1 MDPKSF
7 AQIYFIT
14 MPIIFGITAVF
25 FLIIGLRGIITKRPF
40 LVSSR
45 WLLLVI
51 FLAFLPGIS
60 MIFWPAS
67 MPFVIKWLNPIIFTV
82 VLVTMYFTLPGY
94 TVFGITDT
102 SFREALLAAL
112 QKLQLPYDEVLS
124 SIRLTSIEAD
134 LQVSVQSWVGSG
146 IIKIKQRKHRPQLT
160 EIVTAM
166 NEHFRTSSVS
176 TNLITCIIYLVMGIL
191 MAALGIG
198 AVVFFQNITELL
210 TEPL

>member
-1 MDPKSF
+1 MDPKFF

-25 FLIIGLRGIITKRPF
+25 FLVIGLRGIITKRPF

-60 MIFWPAS
+60 MIFWPVS
-67 MPFVIKWLNPIIFTV
+67 MPFIIKWLNPIIFTV
-82 VLVTMYFTLPGY
+82 ALVTMYFTLPGY
-94 TVFGITDT
+94 TIFGITDT

-112 QKLQLPYDEVLS
+112 QKLQLPYEEVLS

-146 IIKIKQRKHRPQLT
+146 MIKIKQREHRSQLT
-160 EIVTAM
+160 EIVAAM
-166 NEHFRTSSVS
+166 NDHFRRSSASV
-176 TNLITCIIYLVMGIL
+176 NLTTCIIYLVMGIL

-198 AVVFFQNITELL
+198 AVFFFQNITELL

>member
-1 MDPKSF
+1 
-7 AQIYFIT
+7 
-14 MPIIFGITAVF
+14 
-25 FLIIGLRGIITKRPF
+25 
-40 LVSSR
+40 
-45 WLLLVI
+45 
-51 FLAFLPGIS
+51 
-60 MIFWPAS
+60 
-67 MPFVIKWLNPIIFTV
+67 
-82 VLVTMYFTLPGY
+82 MYFTLPGY
-94 TVFGITDT
+94 TIFGVTDT

-112 QKLQLPYDEVLS
+112 QKLQLPYEEVLS

-146 IIKIKQRKHRPQLT
+146 IIKIKQRKHRSQLT

-198 AVVFFQNITELL
+198 AVFFFENITDLL
-210 TEPL
+210 